1 MALLKNQSMAADLR
15 SHLEEQ
21 AVNGYG
27 WVVYDT
33 DNPIDRQY
41 DLLCF
46 KDQFEAE
53 DDAKEYQQMFNWH
66 EAVPIGDL
74 IYQLKEL
81 ENAQLGRPL
90 PENELNQP
98 NSTLEIN
105 NDNMDGKVNR
115 AKQLW
120 ENWER
125 QEKQIESLAGISTD
139 RNSLAYK
146 YDFLSKGL
154 SRLSVNPTEDEK
166 LFMQAI
172 KTVTAKLQKQ
182 LYPNPLVR
190 MLHRLKVFIV
200 DKPAH
205 LELFN
210 RNKSENLQMLNGQL
224 KSAGLQHFVDN
235 LQNKLDYESSV
246 IELKSLSALNNNNKI
261 EVNVNLEK
269 GKLGSYGFNGY
280 DVALTNENGERTKF
294 TFTADNKITLT
305 EAVNLL
311 QGRPVFKSY
320 ENADGSHSQ
329 RWIQLDR
336 QQENSSKPELLVYP
350 PDYNFDLKKVLLD
363 NATQLEF
370 YTVANDSVRRGL
382 EAGNR
387 VELQIN
393 GNGRYS
399 VTADPSSGKI
409 EFFDSERKPLSI
421 NSLKKIIN
429 PVKQHKNK
437 ETSIIQQKEVQ
448 QDNQMRIIR

>member
-1 MALLKNQSMAADLR
+1 MAAGLR

-33 DNPIDRQY
+33 DNPINDQY

-53 DDAKEYQQMFNWH
+53 EDAKEYQQMFNWH
-66 EAVPIGDL
+66 ESVPIGDL

-81 ENAQLGRPL
+81 EKDQLGRPL

-98 NSTLEIN
+98 DSTLEIN

-182 LYPNPLVR
+182 LYTNPLVR

-210 RNKSENLQMLNGQL
+210 RNKSENLKMLNGQL
-224 KSAGLQHFVDN
+224 KSVGLHHFVDN
-235 LQNKLDYESSV
+235 LQNKLDYESPV
-246 IELKSLSALNNNNKI
+246 IELKSLSALNNNNRI

-336 QQENSSKPELLVYP
+336 QQGNSSKPELLVYP

-409 EFFDSERKPLSI
+409 EFFDKERKPLSI
-421 NSLKKIIN
+421 TSLKKIIH